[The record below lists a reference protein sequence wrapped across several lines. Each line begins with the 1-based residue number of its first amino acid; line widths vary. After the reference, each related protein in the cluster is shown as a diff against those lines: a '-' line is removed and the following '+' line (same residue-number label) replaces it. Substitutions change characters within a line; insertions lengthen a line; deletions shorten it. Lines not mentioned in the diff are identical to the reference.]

1 MDEKKYREFQELSQP
16 LIAWLAGNCNP
27 HTSIYID
34 REHAELNAAE
44 MCVVS
49 DLNDFTDID
58 PTDTESL
65 I

>member
-1 MDEKKYREFQELSQP
+1 MDEKKSQEFQELVQP

-34 REHAELNAAE
+34 CEHAELNTAE
-44 MCVVS
+44 LCVVPEF
-49 DLNDFTDID
+49 NDFTDIG

-65 I
+65 P